1 MARSSNTCP
10 SLPRGRLRP
19 APPLGEV
26 RLVAPLASI
35 PVFRPSHGFLV
46 RPRGAS
52 RRTSSL
58 QDGLIYPP
66 SAQVRK
72 TSCPSSLT
80 SAPRRSPS
88 TPTAP
93 PIRCRS
99 TRLGTCCTSTT
110 GGAPRGRSRTCPPA
124 STVARPPRPTRRP
137 TTAATR
143 STSSRRSFPCRVP
156 VTCAAPCSWCA
167 TRREPLAATSAM
179 RATRFARESMACRA
193 FRLSTRIPMLTTPRP
208 SRSCCRTIAWALR

>member
-10 SLPRGRLRP
+10 SLPWGRLRP

-35 PVFRPSHGFLV
+35 PVFCPLHGFLV
-46 RPRGAS
+46 RSRGAS

-58 QDGLIYPP
+58 QDGRIYPP

-88 TPTAP
+88 TPTTP

-99 TRLGTCCTSTT
+99 TRLGTCFTSTT
-110 GGAPRGRSRTCPPA
+110 GDAPRGISRTCLPA
-124 STVARPPRPTRRP
+124 STAARPPRPTRRP

-143 STSSRRSFPCRVP
+143 STSYRRSFPRRVP
-156 VTCAAPCSWCA
+156 ATCAAPCSWCV
-167 TRREPLAATSAM
+167 TRGAPLAATSAM
-179 RATRFARESMACRA
+179 RATRFARASTAYRACLP
-193 FRLSTRIPMLTTPRP
+193 FMRIPMQTMPKP
-208 SRSCCRTIAWALR
+208 SRSC